1 MLNSFSLRYK
11 LFILLATML
20 TGLLLLIAIININMN
35 QMKERLDNIYFGN
48 FIPVKTLQTM
58 RMYYSEDIV
67 IPLYKVRH
75 GLLEVNEAKSLIVT
89 ARSEVL
95 ALWKQYKKIYK
106 SDSELP
112 YIEYTNE
119 LLKKTERYLEKVVK
133 ALDND
138 STKNKISLATLSKK
152 VEKIDTA
159 LEKIENFEIESARI
173 GRKGILEIYEMTS
186 IVLNLISLAAI
197 ILALLI
203 SLPIIR
209 SIRKNQ
215 LKLEENKE
223 ELEQLNIK
231 LKEAALN
238 DSLTGLHNRRY
249 FNDIAKNEL
258 RRCAREKR
266 LFAFLMLD
274 IDYFKQYND
283 TYGHIMGDKALQEVA
298 KSLKGSFQRPGD
310 YVFRLGG
317 EEFGVILSPDTS
329 SDAMMRAQTV
339 NERIKELEIEH
350 TGSKI
355 ESVLTVSIGVRV
367 IEVDI
372 DSNIEDIMH
381 SADEALY
388 IAKEEGRNR
397 SIQA

>member
-67 IPLYKVRH
+67 IPLYKVRY
-75 GLLEVNEAKSLIVT
+75 GLIDSNEVKSSIVT
-89 ARSEVL
+89 ARSEIL

-119 LLKKTERYLEKVVK
+119 LLKKTEHYLEKVVK

-138 STKNKISLATLSKK
+138 SIRNKISLSTLSKR
-152 VEKIDTA
+152 VETIDIA
-159 LEKIENFEIESARI
+159 LEKIENYEIESARV

-209 SIRKNQ
+209 SIRNNQ

-223 ELEQLNIK
+223 ELEQLNIQ

-249 FNDIAKNEL
+249 FNDLAKNEL

-283 TYGHIMGDKALQEVA
+283 TYGHPMGDKALQDVA
-298 KSLKGSFQRPGD
+298 KSLKDSFQRPGD

-317 EEFGVILSPDTS
+317 EEFGVILSPDTQT
-329 SDAMMRAQTV
+329 DAMERAKTV
-339 NERIKELEIEH
+339 NERIKGLEIEH
-350 TGSKI
+350 SGSKV

-367 IEVDI
+367 VDVDS
-372 DSNIEDIMH
+372 DSNIEEIMH

-388 IAKEEGRNR
+388 RAKEDGRNR
-397 SIQA
+397 AVQA

>member
-75 GLLEVNEAKSLIVT
+75 GLLEADEAKSLIVT
-89 ARSEVL
+89 AKSEVL
-95 ALWKQYKKIYK
+95 VLWKQYKKIYK

-119 LLKKTERYLEKVVK
+119 LLKKTEHYLANVVK

-138 STKNKISLATLSKK
+138 STKNQISLATLSKK

-173 GRKGILEIYEMTS
+173 GRKGILEIYDMTS

-209 SIRKNQ
+209 SIRNNQ
-215 LKLEENKE
+215 LKLEENKK
-223 ELEQLNIK
+223 ELEQLNIQ

-283 TYGHIMGDKALQEVA
+283 TYGHQMGDKALQDVA
-298 KSLKGSFQRPGD
+298 KSLKMSFQRPGD
-310 YVFRLGG
+310 FVFRLGG

-329 SDAMMRAQTV
+329 SDAMVRAQTV

-350 TGSKI
+350 TGSKV

-367 IEVDI
+367 VEVDS
-372 DSNIEDIMH
+372 DSNIEEIMH

-388 IAKEEGRNR
+388 RAKEEGRNK

>member
-1 MLNSFSLRYK
+1 MLNSFSLRDK

-48 FIPVKTLQTM
+48 FIPVTTLQTM
-58 RMYYSEDIV
+58 RMHYSEDIV

-75 GLLEVNEAKSLIVT
+75 GLLEANDAKSLIVT

-95 ALWKQYKKIYK
+95 VLWKQYKKIYK

-112 YIEYTNE
+112 YIEYTNK
-119 LLKKTERYLEKVVK
+119 LLKKTERYLEQVVK

-186 IVLNLISLAAI
+186 IILNLISIAAI

-209 SIRKNQ
+209 SIRNNQ
-215 LKLEENKE
+215 LKLEENKY
-223 ELEQLNIK
+223 ELEQLNIR

-258 RRCAREKR
+258 RRCVREKR

-283 TYGHIMGDKALQEVA
+283 TYGHPMGDKALQEVA
-298 KSLKGSFQRPGD
+298 KSLKDSFQRPGD

-317 EEFGVILSPDTS
+317 EEFGVILSPDTP
-329 SDAMMRAQTV
+329 SDAIMRAKTV
-339 NERIKELEIEH
+339 NERIKELEIKH
-350 TGSKI
+350 TGSKV

-367 IEVDI
+367 VEVDSN
-372 DSNIEDIMH
+372 SNIEEIMH
-381 SADEALY
+381 RADEALY
-388 IAKEEGRNR
+388 RAKEEGRNR
-397 SIQA
+397 SVQA